1 MDTNVLD
8 QILSA
13 THRTSLWRFIQALFY
28 ISIIVLAIFIIWLLV
43 AKVIPTLTKVLPL
56 INDIL
61 KAENCDPYNSPNSNT
76 GKIVSDIICY
86 DENIKHGRQPYT
98 TVGDTYQTILNISE
112 GVNKL
117 VKRFPPTP

>member
-1 MDTNVLD
+1 METNALD

-28 ISIIVLAIFIIWLLV
+28 IAIIVLAIIIIWLLL

-56 INDIL
+56 VNDIL
-61 KAENCDPYNSPNSNT
+61 KAENCDPFNSPTSNT

-86 DENIKHGRQPYT
+86 DENQKQGREPYT
-98 TVGDTYQTILNISE
+98 TVGNTYKTILTISD
-112 GVNKL
+112 N
-117 VKRFPPTP
+117 VKELLKR

>member
-8 QILSA
+8 HIISE
-13 THRTSLWRFIQALFY
+13 THRTSLWHLSQAIFY
-28 ISIIVLAIFIIWLLV
+28 ITIIVLAIFIIWLLV

-56 INDIL
+56 VNDIL
-61 KAENCDPYNSPNSNT
+61 KAEKCDPYNAPTSNT

-98 TVGDTYQTILNISE
+98 TVGDTYKTILNIAD
-112 GVNKL
+112 GVNIL
-117 VKRFPPTP
+117 LKR

>member
-1 MDTNVLD
+1 METNALD

-28 ISIIVLAIFIIWLLV
+28 IAIIVLAIVIIWLLV

-56 INDIL
+56 VNDIL
-61 KAENCDPYNSPNSNT
+61 KAENCDPYNAPTSNT

-86 DENIKHGRQPYT
+86 DENQKQGRQPYT
-98 TVGDTYQTILNISE
+98 TVGDAYKTILNISD
-112 GVNKL
+112 GVTEL
-117 VKRFPPTP
+117 LKR